1 MSSELG
7 NVKLIGKR
15 QQGHQ
20 GFAFTLTTNPTTQT
34 AASPIPCPKPPGTA
48 HESPP

>member
-1 MSSELG
+1 MASGLG
-7 NVKLIGKR
+7 NVKLVDKR
-15 QQGHQ
+15 QKGHQ
-20 GFAFTLTTNPTTQT
+20 GFTFTLTTNPITQT